1 MEQNAIGKR
10 IMELR
15 KKHKMT
21 RKALS
26 NLTGIKERSIAAYER
41 GENRPSAEFIEALS
55 AHFGINPT
63 LILRGDYESPSKFT
77 AFLRKYKFVKKIAHN
92 KLSELLGIDI
102 DTLEK
107 WLINHRPE
115 PDEIL
120 LVSEKLHIKPF
131 DLFRTSNSSDFRT
144 STGAHVDKMR
154 ELNKIYPSTEEMFAD
169 ELPQIDE
176 HGLIEE
182 VNVLLKYAPE
192 PFLENLKI
200 KLLEFKKESS
210 EFFA

>member
-63 LILRGDYESPSKFT
+63 LILKGDFERISNFT
-77 AFLRKYKFVKKIAHN
+77 AFLRKYKFIKKLDSN
-92 KLSELLGIDI
+92 ELSKLLDI
-102 DTLEK
+102 NIHTLEE
-107 WLINHRPE
+107 WLVNYRPNPE
-115 PDEIL
+115 EIL
-120 LVSEKLHIKPF
+120 LVSEKLHVRPF
-131 DLFRTSNSSDFRT
+131 DLFRMNDFRT
-144 STGAHVDKMR
+144 STGGLVDKMR
-154 ELNKIYPSTEEMFAD
+154 ELNNIYPSPEEIFTD

-176 HGLIEE
+176 GTLIGEI
-182 VNVLLKYAPE
+182 NVLLKYASE
-192 PFLENLKI
+192 PFLEKLKI
-200 KLLEFKKESS
+200 KLLEFKNQSS
-210 EFFA
+210 DFFD